1 MFIDT
6 LSQNIQNDYCSL
18 LNIAGMISGLFSES
32 TTPYITPRHSEKMFC
47 KATGAQDR
55 GRDDT
60 SADATFGTTGIGIK
74 TFINGNGNT
83 LQKVAEFDGDA
94 YLFRDELPANKIRI
108 VAGLRNERIRST
120 MRMYGLDTMIYHC
133 IVRSENRIQVFE
145 ETMDEINIDGITDVQ
160 VRSNGSSISFRD
172 GINEY
177 TFNVN
182 KSTLNKRFIT
192 QNVLLDLPVVIL
204 EDPFAA
210 LNGLLTDAD
219 NVFLN
224 EDAHQ
229 LPSVL
234 LPLFSDRGGRN
245 VPEKSGLNQWN
256 ADGRARDDNEIYI
269 PIPAWIHQRFPGFFP
284 DRDHIF
290 TLHLP
295 NNTDLSAKVCQQGSK
310 ALMTNPNAALGQWL
324 LRDVMAIPPQTLL
337 TYQDLQR
344 LNIDSVEI
352 YKMSDDEFSISF
364 RPLGSYDTFVE
375 ENSN

>member
-6 LSQNIQNDYCSL
+6 LSIDKQNAYRQL
-18 LNIAGMISGLFSES
+18 LSVAGMISGLFSEN

-60 SADATFGTTGIGIK
+60 SADATYRNIGIGIK
-74 TFINGNGNT
+74 TFINGNGNSM
-83 LQKVAEFDGDA
+83 QKVAEFDGDA
-94 YLFRDELPANKIRI
+94 YLFRDELPENKIRI
-108 VAGLRNERIRST
+108 VANLRNERIRST
-120 MRMYGLDTMIYHC
+120 KRMYGLDTMIYHC

-145 ETMDEINIDGITDVQ
+145 EDMDEVDVNSISNIQ

-172 GINEY
+172 RYNEY

-182 KSTLNKRFIT
+182 KSTLNKRFVT
-192 QNVLLDLPVVIL
+192 QNILIDLPINIL
-204 EDPFAA
+204 EDPFSV
-210 LNGLLTDAD
+210 LNDLLLHNGNFIFEEA
-219 NVFLN
+219 V
-224 EDAHQ
+224 Q
-229 LPSVL
+229 YPSVI

-245 VPEKSGLNQWN
+245 VPEKSGLNQWH
-256 ADGRARDDNEIYI
+256 ADGRPRDDNEIYI

-295 NNTDLSAKVCQQGSK
+295 NNAELSAKVCQQGSK

-324 LRDVMAIPPQTLL
+324 LRDVMAIPPRTLL
-337 TYQDLQR
+337 TYEDLQR

-364 RPLGSYDTFVE
+364 RPLGTFDAFAE
-375 ENSN
+375 EHNI